1 MFLVPVKNLL
11 NNTTLLHKLLV
22 KTYSYLLLAY
32 CTVFWWLPSHF
43 PSWRSC
49 DVLKWPQKRG
59 AKGTRP
65 FYTSTL
71 RVQLSLHI
79 YNVWQGLTYRVWSGT
94 VSCWLSV
101 TVLWSSVLRWR
112 IPQSDSYFDRFTTLV
127 DPRHTWLH
135 FRLGSSPNRRRDK
148 WPRVFRAKLRT
159 IPRQVPGWKM
169 EWYFTKR
176 PHSCVLAWSGPPARW
191 EMTDLSL
198 FFERVAFGPTNDGCL
213 FGLGRELMPTYVYQH
228 WSVTVVDLH
237 FIYLSVT

>member
-22 KTYSYLLLAY
+22 KPYSYLLLAY

-43 PSWRSC
+43 PSWSSC

-112 IPQSDSYFDRFTTLV
+112 IPQSDSYFDWFTMLV

-148 WPRVFRAKLRT
+148 WPRIFRAT
-159 IPRQVPGWKM
+159 QNDTPTGPRLKNGVIFHKTSPQL
-169 EWYFTKR
+169 
-176 PHSCVLAWSGPPARW
+176 C
-191 EMTDLSL
+191 LSL
-198 FFERVAFGPTNDGCL
+198 VRSARAMRNDRSFIIFWASCL
-213 FGLGRELMPTYVYQH
+213 RPDQRRLLV
-228 WSVTVVDLH
+228 
-237 FIYLSVT
+237 